1 MVKTNHETA
10 SAIDYIHKIQEL
22 TGAIFIKCEKWCKGD
37 LFPTFVF
44 STAGDDNCGYTIE
57 IYYDDDTGWEI
68 TSRNI
73 GFDYEA
79 LKNGVVPFLQI
90 LNYCQ
95 DVIKYED
102 IRKEFGIKEEKDEWL
117 IL

>member
-10 SAIDYIHKIQEL
+10 SAIDYIRKIQEL
-22 TGAIFIKCEKWCKGD
+22 TGVILVKCEKWWKGD
-37 LFPTFVF
+37 LFPTFMF
-44 STAGDDNCGYTIE
+44 STTGDAACDCTME
-57 IYYDDDTGWEI
+57 IYYDEDTGWKI

-73 GFDYEA
+73 GLDYET
-79 LKNGVVPFLQI
+79 LKDEVVPFLQA
-90 LNYCQ
+90 LNYGQ

-102 IRKEFGIKEEKDEWL
+102 IRKEFGIEEEEDEWL